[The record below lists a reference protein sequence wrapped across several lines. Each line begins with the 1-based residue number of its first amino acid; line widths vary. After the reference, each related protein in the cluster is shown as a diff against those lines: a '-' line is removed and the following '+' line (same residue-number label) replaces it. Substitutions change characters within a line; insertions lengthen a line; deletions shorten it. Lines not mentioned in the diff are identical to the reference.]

1 MLDRVKADRATRDG
15 LSDAG
20 QHVLGA
26 EYLQQPQHLDE
37 LAFAAFGH
45 ARFDQAPQR
54 GKFLGQVPADQ
65 RRCLVESADLLFE
78 QRQVMQRVEDEVLAL
93 VGARMTGDHLGPAGD
108 HHLLDIAAD
117 QEMARR
123 VAVIAV
129 PRAVDLFG
137 LKCPDEKLGL
147 GIVVGLPTRLMLA
160 AIPWASSRLVYSA
173 QAYCTPRSE
182 WWTRL
187 PQGGRR
193 AVSARV
199 SAATARPAPR

>member
-1 MLDRVKADRATRDG
+1 MASPTPASTSSGRNTSSSRSTWTNSRLPLLAMRASIRRRSVANSSG
-15 LSDAG
+15 
-20 QHVLGA
+20 
-26 EYLQQPQHLDE
+26 
-37 LAFAAFGH
+37 
-45 ARFDQAPQR
+45 RF
-54 GKFLGQVPADQ
+54 PADQ

-137 LKCPDEKLGL
+137 LKCPDETLGL

-187 PQGGRR
+187 PQGGRC
-193 AVSARV
+193 AVSAMV